1 MMRGMFR
8 RKLKDFAEQQ
18 QDNQDQIPMVERLKF
33 RKLNQEEDEEKA
45 KREFRKKFMDRD
57 KRYNEDNYGSN
68 QHLLT
73 QNPPDL
79 RPVGIEDQKN
89 K

>member
-18 QDNQDQIPMVERLKF
+18 QDNQDEMPMVKRLKF
-33 RKLNQEEDEEKA
+33 RKLNQEEDDEKA
-45 KREFRKKFMDRD
+45 KREFRKKFMGGD
-57 KRYNEDNYGSN
+57 KRYNEDKYGSS
-68 QHLLT
+68 QQLLI

-79 RPVGIEDQKN
+79 RPVGIGGQK
-89 K
+89 KG

>member
-1 MMRGMFR
+1 M
-8 RKLKDFAEQQ
+8 
-18 QDNQDQIPMVERLKF
+18 PMVERLKF

-68 QHLLT
+68 
-73 QNPPDL
+73 
-79 RPVGIEDQKN
+79 
-89 K
+89 